1 MFMMSLFALV
11 GCALLTLSVSL
22 GRVSAGEATDAV
34 SVRPTLAASC
44 DREDCPRESEP
55 CRGGCASLLNPAVI
69 AAPTVAAR
77 YDDTKAPS
85 PAEVSPRD
93 VEVVPAGPASP
104 EPHWSHLPIWGTE
117 AQAKGF
123 QIPLPFGIGVNY
135 YREQQPFNINNLKV
149 GIGGRAPVS
158 VDGFAQLE
166 RVDTTQQN
174 VTARLDAWIFPFLNL
189 YGILGYTSGEMDG
202 VVGLPAVPLL
212 RIPAQELPIS
222 ISYEGP
228 TFGGGATLAGGFK
241 VSD

>member
-1 MFMMSLFALV
+1 MFMMSMFALV
-11 GCALLTLSVSL
+11 GCALLTLSVSP

-44 DREDCPRESEP
+44 DREDCPREPEP
-55 CRGGCASLLNPAVI
+55 CRGGYASLLNPAVI

-77 YDDTKAPS
+77 YDDTKATS

-93 VEVVPAGPASP
+93 VEVVPTGPASP

-158 VDGFAQLE
+158 VDGNP
-166 RVDTTQQN
+166 V
-174 VTARLDAWIFPFLNL
+174 FL
-189 YGILGYTSGEMDG
+189 S
-202 VVGLPAVPLL
+202 LP
-212 RIPAQELPIS
+212 LP
-222 ISYEGP
+222 
-228 TFGGGATLAGGFK
+228 GGAVAHKENIKATGRSPATSVRVLPGWAVSRLPTWGTGGI
-241 VSD
+241 SGYPCHESPRSPTAPGWAPDGQC